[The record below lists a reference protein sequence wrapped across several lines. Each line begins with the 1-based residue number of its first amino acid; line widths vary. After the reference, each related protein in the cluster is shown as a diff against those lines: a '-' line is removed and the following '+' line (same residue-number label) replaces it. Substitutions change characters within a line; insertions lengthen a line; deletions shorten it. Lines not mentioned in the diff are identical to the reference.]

1 MYTHMYEELAW
12 AIARER
18 EEEAL
23 RRQPRPEQRRVAK
36 LPLRSRLARELVWVG
51 AHLDRNAA
59 ESALGAGVRDRCH
72 CGVA

>member
-1 MYTHMYEELAW
+1 MYAHMYEELAR

-23 RRQPRPEQRRVAK
+23 RMRPRSVPSRVAK

-51 AHLDRNAA
+51 AHLDRKAA
-59 ESALGAGVRDRCH
+59 ESALGAGVRGRC
-72 CGVA
+72 

>member
-1 MYTHMYEELAW
+1 MYAHMYEELAR

-18 EEEAL
+18 EEEAS
-23 RRQPRPEQRRVAK
+23 RRRPRSVPSRVAK

-59 ESALGAGVRDRCH
+59 ESALGAGVRGRC
-72 CGVA
+72 